1 MNNNGYQQPQPD
13 THEAPLPASN
23 KNTAWK
29 IIFSVVIATYFA
41 AFISSTLGNE
51 PLMFVFAV
59 IGLLTITT
67 GAVFYLVRK
76 ALRDA
81 PQSKAVQEGSSIR
94 AYVVW
99 KTLWLVPSLLL
110 FIGLARSIAGT
121 TPDGIA
127 IGVIGVLTL
136 LPIIPTYIVLGI
148 MRATRKKR

>member
-1 MNNNGYQQPQPD
+1 MSHNGYQQPQPD
-13 THEAPLPASN
+13 TNEAPATN
-23 KNTAWK
+23 KISAWW
-29 IIFSVVIATYFA
+29 IIISVVLITYFA
-41 AFISSTLGNE
+41 AFISSTLGND

-59 IGLLTITT
+59 ICMLTITT
-67 GAVFYLVRK
+67 AAVFYLVRK
-76 ALRDA
+76 AIRDA

-94 AYVVW
+94 AYVAW

-110 FIGLARSIAGT
+110 FIGFVRSIAGT